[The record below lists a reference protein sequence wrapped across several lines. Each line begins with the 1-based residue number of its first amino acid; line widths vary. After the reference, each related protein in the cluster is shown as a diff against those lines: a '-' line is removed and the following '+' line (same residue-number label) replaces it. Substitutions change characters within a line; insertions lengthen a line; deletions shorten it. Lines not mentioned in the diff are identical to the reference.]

1 MPNALSYT
9 EVHYA
14 DLAGQRVL
22 ISGGASGIGEALVEA
37 FLAQGAKVAFVD
49 IDDAAANALLAR
61 HPDAPMHYLHCDV
74 RDIAALQAAIAE
86 VDAMWHGI
94 DVLINNAARD
104 DRHDLAGLTPDYW
117 DDALATNLRHHVFAT
132 QAVVAGMSARGNG
145 TIINLGSIAWMRGN
159 PTMPAYTTAKA
170 AIHGLTRTLAKDLG
184 PAGIRVNS
192 IVPGAIRTDKQ
203 VRLWQDAGTPDMEQ
217 RFIDQQALKFRLD
230 ASDCAHMALFLA
242 SRASRGCTGQDF
254 VVDAALSI
262 N

>member
-1 MPNALSYT
+1 MSAPLSFT
-9 EVHYA
+9 EVHYD

-22 ISGGASGIGEALVEA
+22 VSGGASGIGEALVEA
-37 FLAQGAKVAFVD
+37 FLAQGAKVAFLDVD
-49 IDDAAANALLAR
+49 DVAAQMLLAR

-74 RDIAALQAAIAE
+74 RDIAALQAAIHE
-86 VDAMWHGI
+86 VESIWHGI
-94 DVLINNAARD
+94 DVLVNNAARD
-104 DRHDLAGLTPDYW
+104 DRHTLDGLTVDYW
-117 DDALATNLRHHVFAT
+117 DDALATNLRHHVFAI
-132 QAVVAGMSARGNG
+132 QAVAAGMRARGSG
-145 TIINLGSIAWMRGN
+145 AIINMGSIAWMRGN
-159 PTMPAYTTAKA
+159 PTMLAYTTAKA

-203 VRLWQDAGTPDMEQ
+203 VRMWQEAGTPEMEQ
-217 RFIDQQALKFRLD
+217 RFLDQQALKFRLD